1 MKIEGP
7 LRIPGQVTRATKAGQ
22 PRTGETFA
30 SQLAEEP
37 AAAAAAAGAPTLA
50 SVQAIVALQEVP
62 DASQERKHTLAR
74 GHDLLDEL
82 EALKMALLSG
92 RLPAA
97 RLGAI
102 AALVRHKRDACDD
115 PVLDALLADIEL
127 RAAVELAKLRRDV

>member
-37 AAAAAAAGAPTLA
+37 ASAAASSAPTLT

-62 DASQERKHTLAR
+62 DAAQERKRALAR
-74 GHDLLDEL
+74 GRDLLDEL
-82 EALKMALLSG
+82 DALKLALLGG
-92 RLPAA
+92 RMPAA

-102 AALVRHKRDACDD
+102 AALVRHKRETCDD

-127 RAAVELAKLRRDV
+127 RAAVELAKLRQEV